1 MTQGT
6 VTHAGTSRP
15 TTLIVELEAD
25 EVQGLRALAELDASA
40 KGGKPDLE
48 ETAGALL
55 RSALIT
61 GLEEAR
67 LTWSPSEQDI
77 RKRAAQAAKPD
88 SALIA
93 FVKDVRV
100 RRYGISTLAAALLV
114 ALWGGYI
121 YRWSWT
127 GFQSNE
133 QLWDWLHLL
142 LLPVVVGTVPLW
154 LRHGDKISRRSRLAY
169 LLVVAACAVFV
180 AAGYL
185 VPLDW
190 TGFPG
195 NTLWNWF
202 GLLLLPVAVASA
214 RFLPSVYRSVR
225 RRHLWGASAVTLA
238 WLLTIVGGY
247 AWRWTWTGYQGNTL
261 WDWLQLL
268 LLPLVV
274 PTILLPAALKWVSGS
289 VLKYSPPGPRA
300 ANTAR

>member
-6 VTHAGTSRP
+6 VTRAGTSRP
-15 TTLIVELEAD
+15 TTLIIELEAD
-25 EVQGLRALAELDASA
+25 EVQGLRALAAIEASVNGRKA
-40 KGGKPDLE
+40 DPE
-48 ETAGALL
+48 ATAAALL
-55 RSALIT
+55 RSALAT

-67 LTWSPSEQDI
+67 LSWSPSEQDI
-77 RKRAAQAAKPD
+77 RKRAAEASKPD
-88 SALIA
+88 GALIA
-93 FVKDVRV
+93 FLKDARA
-100 RRYGISTLAAALLV
+100 RRYGVSALAVALLV
-114 ALWGGYI
+114 AAWGGYI

-202 GLLLLPVAVASA
+202 GLLLLPAAVASA
-214 RFLPSVYRSVR
+214 RLLPSVYRSLR
-225 RRHLWGASAVTLA
+225 RYHLWGGVAITLA

-289 VLKYSPPGPRA
+289 VLKSSPPAPRTA
-300 ANTAR
+300 STAR